1 LAAAYAS
8 NFITFAGTEDLGSGM
23 KASFK
28 VEEAMTFN
36 AATLGT
42 GNRESWVGLSG
53 AFGDIKAG
61 TQYTNIFFTV
71 VPVDPNGFNNIA
83 GWGPAT
89 AMGDAS
95 AINSND
101 VITYTLPKL
110 VEGLNISFQS
120 FRPTNTTTASSA
132 GLNYTVGALSAAW
145 ANQIAGADKTSAYGL
160 SYNFGVAK
168 VGFSNIDANIAAV
181 KTTDNTYVISAP
193 IGEAFSLA
201 YSAGTYKKAAA
212 STKNSQLGAYYNISK
227 RTAAYVNYGSSS
239 ATGSATSVT
248 ALGINHAFY
257 SDAGLG
263 QLMVLKSK
271 TPLWQHSGVF
281 LTPEIY

>member
-1 LAAAYAS
+1 MAAAYAS

-201 YSAGTYKKAAA
+201 YSAGTYKKDTA
-212 STKNSQLGAYYNISK
+212 STKNSQLGAYYNLSK
-227 RTAAYVNYGSSS
+227 RTVAYVNFGTS
-239 ATGSATSVT
+239 TGAASTTSVT
-248 ALGINHAFY
+248 AIGINHAF
-257 SDAGLG
+257 
-263 QLMVLKSK
+263 
-271 TPLWQHSGVF
+271 
-281 LTPEIY
+281 